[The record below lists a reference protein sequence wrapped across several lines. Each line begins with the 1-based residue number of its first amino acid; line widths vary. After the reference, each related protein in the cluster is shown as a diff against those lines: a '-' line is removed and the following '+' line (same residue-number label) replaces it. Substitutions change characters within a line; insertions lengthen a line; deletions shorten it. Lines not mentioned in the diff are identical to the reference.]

1 MNGKF
6 ALALTAGMVV
16 TVNPCGFAM
25 LPAYLS
31 SFLGISGPTKDRSPG
46 ASAAVR
52 ALVVS
57 SAVTA
62 GFLSVF
68 LVLGSLVKLG
78 ADAVYSVSQ
87 WLTIVIGIAL
97 VILGIAMIFGYK
109 PPIFT
114 PKIDKGGKGRS
125 IGSMFIFGVSYAVA
139 SLGCAIAPFLS
150 IVFSGGKNDG
160 IASGVLLFV
169 LYGLG
174 FGLVLT
180 ALTVSLALATGG
192 FVKVLRRAMQ
202 FVDRASAVL
211 LLLAGLYVLWYGIT
225 EVREGSDG
233 VVSRGAD
240 ISGKLQSFVQ
250 DNRNIIV
257 AIAAVVIA
265 GSIAA
270 VVAARK
276 KAPST

>member
-31 SFLGISGPTKDRSPG
+31 SFLGISGPTKERTPG
-46 ASAAVR
+46 ASAAGR

-57 SAVTA
+57 AAVTA

-68 LVLGSLVKLG
+68 LILGSLVKLG
-78 ADAVYSVSQ
+78 ADAVYSVSK
-87 WLTIVIGIAL
+87 WLTIGIGAAL
-97 VILGIAMIFGYK
+97 VALGIAMIFGYK

-114 PKIDKGGKGRS
+114 PKLDKGGQGRS
-125 IGSMFIFGVSYAVA
+125 IGSMFVFGVSYAVA

-150 IVFSGGKNDG
+150 IVFSGGKSDG
-160 IASGVLLFV
+160 IASGVALFV

-225 EVREGSDG
+225 EVRDG
-233 VVSRGAD
+233 PDDVVSRGAD
-240 ISGKLQSFVQ
+240 VSSRLTSFVQ
-250 DNRNIIV
+250 DNRNII
-257 AIAAVVIA
+257 IGIAVVLIVGTIGLMTA
-265 GSIAA
+265 S
-270 VVAARK
+270 RRRTS
-276 KAPST
+276 ST